1 MSFSYFTDYI
11 MYDNL
16 TDADHKK
23 SIDTSNQVIKK
34 KSPTAATPPKVET
47 DKNK

>member
-1 MSFSYFTDYI
+1 

-16 TDADHKK
+16 TDADHKRA
-23 SIDTSNQVIKK
+23 SGTSNQGIKK
-34 KSPTAATPPKVET
+34 KSTTAATPPKVEP